1 MRGAD
6 YFFKLNCLRKII
18 STFIMSILS
27 VSPFVSIQIIAAR
40 IEENLLHF
48 GLFDSPP
55 QEPFSQLLR
64 AACVQPKRQ
73 VENDRKAV
81 LIDRAPRA

>member
-1 MRGAD
+1 
-6 YFFKLNCLRKII
+6 
-18 STFIMSILS
+18 MSILS
-27 VSPFVSIQIIAAR
+27 VSPFVSVQISVAQ
-40 IEENLLHF
+40 IEENMLHF
-48 GLFDSPP
+48 GLFDSPS
-55 QEPFSQLLR
+55 QEQFAQLLR